1 MSDELLLKHCSPTV
15 IGLKTGNMF
24 VCHFDSKEQEHNT
37 LQKLNKKLYSKGLR
51 IIPLRYNKDGV
62 LLYLY
67 RPSKLKKDLKNA
79 QADKLLQSCGY
90 SCGNANFCVA
100 QLITRLRKS
109 EDFPHEI
116 GLFLG
121 YPPEDV
127 CGFIE
132 NKAKCCKCVGCWKV
146 YGDVEKAQATFEKY
160 KRCTQL
166 CCSLAAKG
174 YTVERMA
181 VSC

>member
-1 MSDELLLKHCSPTV
+1 MSEELLVRHCSPTI

-24 VCHFDSKEQEHNT
+24 VCQFDSHEQEHGT
-37 LQKLNKKLYSKGLR
+37 LQRLNKKLSSKGLR
-51 IIPLRYNKDGV
+51 IIPLRHKEDKA

-67 RPSKLKKDLKNA
+67 RPSRLKRDLKNA
-79 QADKLLQSCGY
+79 QADRLLQSRGY
-90 SCGNANFCVA
+90 CCGNANLCVA
-100 QLITRLRKS
+100 QLIKRLR
-109 EDFPHEI
+109 ENDDFPHEI

-132 NKAKCCKCVGCWKV
+132 NKAQCCKCVGCWKV
-146 YGDVEKAQATFEKY
+146 YGDAEKAKATFEKY
-160 KRCTQL
+160 KRCTAL

-174 YTVERMA
+174 YSVERMA

>member
-100 QLITRLRKS
+100 Q
-109 EDFPHEI
+109 
-116 GLFLG
+116 
-121 YPPEDV
+121 
-127 CGFIE
+127 
-132 NKAKCCKCVGCWKV
+132 
-146 YGDVEKAQATFEKY
+146 
-160 KRCTQL
+160 
-166 CCSLAAKG
+166 
-174 YTVERMA
+174 
-181 VSC
+181 